1 MKQISLNKINDLL
14 TACGKER
21 RVYLPTADT
30 TGQTY
35 FSQWKGD
42 TQDADILHTLQ
53 NTLNTVRSPKD
64 LFFPQVENLMGFRV
78 TGKQIELVENRD
90 ATEDFVLFGVR
101 ACDAK
106 SFEILDKVFLA
117 GS

>member
-35 FSQWKGD
+35 FSQWKSD

-64 LFFPQVENLMGFRV
+64 LFFPQV
-78 TGKQIELVENRD
+78 
-90 ATEDFVLFGVR
+90 
-101 ACDAK
+101 
-106 SFEILDKVFLA
+106 
-117 GS
+117 